1 MSPRPPKP
9 RLDVLL
15 VERGLAES
23 RAQARGLIM
32 AGRVRVGGE
41 RVDKAGTLVA
51 PDVEIDL
58 DRPPR
63 FVSRGG
69 FKLEGALDHFG
80 VDPDGLVC
88 LDVGAST
95 GGFTDCLLQRGAAK
109 VYAVDVGRGQLHDRV
124 ARDERVT
131 VIDRTNAHHPFDLP
145 GPADLATVDVSFI
158 SLTQVLPNVL
168 PHLAPG
174 GRALC
179 LVKPQFEAGT
189 GAGRARRHRARPL
202 GARLHARQ
210 DRPLGHRARHPRPR
224 PLDIGPR
231 RRGGQ
236 RRVLRAS
243 GTLSEAAGP
252 LQRRSGPGG
261 RRGDTLPDI
270 QLEMNLE
277 MKVAMK

>member
-124 ARDERVT
+124 ARDDRVT
-131 VIDRTNAHHPFDLP
+131 VIDRTNAHYPFNLP

-179 LVKPQFEAGT
+179 LVKPQFEAGRDQV
-189 GAGRARRHRARPL
+189 G
-202 GARLHARQ
+202 
-210 DRPLGHRARHPRPR
+210 
-224 PLDIGPR
+224 
-231 RRGGQ
+231 RGGIV
-236 RRVLRAS
+236 RDPAARAS
-243 GTLSEAAGP
+243 TLTKIGLWAIERGIRVRGLSTSVLAGAAGNVEYFAL
-252 LQRRSGPGG
+252 LQP
-261 RRGDTLPDI
+261 
-270 QLEMNLE
+270 
-277 MKVAMK
+277 

>member
-41 RVDKAGTLVA
+41 RVDKAGTLVPSDA
-51 PDVEIDL
+51 EIDL
-58 DRPPR
+58 NRPPR

-95 GGFTDCLLQRGAAK
+95 GGFTDCLLQRGAAT

-131 VIDRTNAHHPFDLP
+131 VIDRTNAHHPFTLP

-179 LVKPQFEAGT
+179 LVKPQFEAGREQV
-189 GAGRARRHRARPL
+189 G
-202 GARLHARQ
+202 
-210 DRPLGHRARHPRPR
+210 
-224 PLDIGPR
+224 
-231 RRGGQ
+231 RGGIV
-236 RRVLRAS
+236 RDPTARAATLAKIGLWAIDRGIRVR
-243 GTLSEAAGP
+243 GLSTSVLAGAAGNVEYFA
-252 LQRRSGPGG
+252 L
-261 RRGDTLPDI
+261 
-270 QLEMNLE
+270 LEP
-277 MKVAMK
+277 

>member
-124 ARDERVT
+124 ARDDRVT
-131 VIDRTNAHHPFDLP
+131 VIDRTNAHYPFNLP

-179 LVKPQFEAGT
+179 LVKPQFEAGRDQV
-189 GAGRARRHRARPL
+189 G
-202 GARLHARQ
+202 
-210 DRPLGHRARHPRPR
+210 
-224 PLDIGPR
+224 
-231 RRGGQ
+231 RGGIV
-236 RRVLRAS
+236 RDPAARAS
-243 GTLSEAAGP
+243 TLTKIGLWAIERGIRVRGLSTSVLAGAAGNVEYFALLAP
-252 LQRRSGPGG
+252 
-261 RRGDTLPDI
+261 
-270 QLEMNLE
+270 
-277 MKVAMK
+277 

>member
-80 VDPDGLVC
+80 VDPDGLAC

-95 GGFTDCLLQRGAAK
+95 GGFTDCLLQRGAAT
-109 VYAVDVGRGQLHDRV
+109 VYAVDVGRGQLHDRI
-124 ARDERVT
+124 ARDDRVT
-131 VIDRTNAHHPFDLP
+131 VIDRTNAHHPFMLP

-168 PHLAPG
+168 PHLASG

-179 LVKPQFEAGT
+179 LVKPQFEAGREQV
-189 GAGRARRHRARPL
+189 G
-202 GARLHARQ
+202 
-210 DRPLGHRARHPRPR
+210 
-224 PLDIGPR
+224 
-231 RRGGQ
+231 RGGIV
-236 RRVLRAS
+236 RDPTARAATLAKIGLWAIDRGIRVR
-243 GTLSEAAGP
+243 GLSTSVLAGAAGNVEYFA
-252 LQRRSGPGG
+252 L
-261 RRGDTLPDI
+261 
-270 QLEMNLE
+270 LEP
-277 MKVAMK
+277 

>member
-15 VERGLAES
+15 LERGLAES

-51 PDVEIDL
+51 SDVEIDL
-58 DRPPR
+58 NRPPR

-80 VDPDGLVC
+80 VDPAGLVC

-124 ARDERVT
+124 ARDDRVT
-131 VIDRTNAHHPFDLP
+131 VIDRTNAHHPFTLP
-145 GPADLATVDVSFI
+145 ARADLATVDVSFI

-179 LVKPQFEAGT
+179 LVKPQFEAGREQV
-189 GAGRARRHRARPL
+189 G
-202 GARLHARQ
+202 
-210 DRPLGHRARHPRPR
+210 
-224 PLDIGPR
+224 
-231 RRGGQ
+231 RGGIV
-236 RRVLRAS
+236 RDPAARAS
-243 GTLSEAAGP
+243 TLAKIGLWAIDRGIRVRGLSTSVLAGAAGNVEYFA
-252 LQRRSGPGG
+252 L
-261 RRGDTLPDI
+261 
-270 QLEMNLE
+270 LEP
-277 MKVAMK
+277 

>member
-63 FVSRGG
+63 LVSRGG

-80 VDPDGLVC
+80 VDPAGLVC

-124 ARDERVT
+124 TRDDRVT
-131 VIDRTNAHHPFDLP
+131 VIDRTNAHYPFNLP

-179 LVKPQFEAGT
+179 LVKPQFEAGREQVGRGGIVRDPLARASTLAKVGLWAIDRGIRVRGLSTSVLT
-189 GAGRARRHRARPL
+189 GA
-202 GARLHARQ
+202 
-210 DRPLGHRARHPRPR
+210 
-224 PLDIGPR
+224 
-231 RRGGQ
+231 
-236 RRVLRAS
+236 
-243 GTLSEAAGP
+243 AGNVEYFA
-252 LQRRSGPGG
+252 L
-261 RRGDTLPDI
+261 
-270 QLEMNLE
+270 LEP
-277 MKVAMK
+277 

>member
-1 MSPRPPKP
+1 MTPRRPKP

-15 VERGLAES
+15 VERGLAAS

-51 PDVEIDL
+51 PDAEIGL
-58 DRPPR
+58 DQPPR

-80 VDPDGLVC
+80 VDPAGRVC

-109 VYAVDVGRGQLHDRV
+109 VYAVDVGRGQLHDRI

-131 VIDRTNAHHPFDLP
+131 AFDRTNAHHPFDLP
-145 GPADLATVDVSFI
+145 GPVDLATVDVSFI

-179 LVKPQFEAGT
+179 LVKPQFEAGRDQV
-189 GAGRARRHRARPL
+189 G
-202 GARLHARQ
+202 
-210 DRPLGHRARHPRPR
+210 
-224 PLDIGPR
+224 
-231 RRGGQ
+231 RGGIV
-236 RRVLRAS
+236 RDPAARAAALAKVGLWAIERGIRVRGLATSVLAGAS
-243 GTLSEAAGP
+243 GNVEYFAL
-252 LQRRSGPGG
+252 
-261 RRGDTLPDI
+261 
-270 QLEMNLE
+270 LEP
-277 MKVAMK
+277 